1 MPPRCGAVLSCAV
14 WELDRRSSH
23 SLGEHWIGTPALVS
37 RPARLVSP
45 RRRLDCRFSSCRS
58 PPGRDCAP
66 ARRVRALSK
75 RSTRADGYGAVPPDS
90 SAARPRIHSPT
101 PSSTSLNKRDLMDP
115 LTTASTVAVSCYA
128 LLSTVYKG
136 MQAVYAQ
143 PGHVASISDDLLA
156 SDLWPSVDVI
166 IPCYNEE
173 PRTLSACLASV
184 ANQEYA
190 GKLHVYVVDDGSGN
204 RKALTPVHHAYVDDP
219 RFTFIQLPHNVG
231 KRKAQIAAIRG
242 SSGDFVLSVD
252 SDTTLEPDV
261 IAKLTARMRDP
272 AIGAAMGQ
280 LTASNRS
287 DTWLTRLIDMEYW
300 LACNEERAAQA
311 RFGAVMCCCGP
322 CAMYRRSS
330 LMSLLDQYET
340 QLFRGKP
347 SDFGEDR
354 HLTIL
359 MLKAGFRTEYVPDAI
374 AATVVPDKLGP
385 YLRQQLRWARS
396 TFRDTLLALRLLPSL
411 DRYLTLD
418 VIGQN
423 LGPLLLAVAVL
434 AGLAELALTD
444 TVPWP
449 TAVIIAGMTTIRC
462 TVIAFRAR
470 QSRFFGFSLHTFINI
485 FLLLPLKAYA
495 LCTLSNSDWLSRKN
509 ATQPHGSKKPIII
522 ANPIT
527 RANGTGSPGIAGSN
541 RTADRSRDSAQL
553 VKPGVLHSSD

>member
-1 MPPRCGAVLSCAV
+1 M
-14 WELDRRSSH
+14 
-23 SLGEHWIGTPALVS
+23 
-37 RPARLVSP
+37 
-45 RRRLDCRFSSCRS
+45 
-58 PPGRDCAP
+58 
-66 ARRVRALSK
+66 
-75 RSTRADGYGAVPPDS
+75 
-90 SAARPRIHSPT
+90 
-101 PSSTSLNKRDLMDP
+101 DL
-115 LTTASTVAVSCYA
+115 LITTSTVAVSCYA

-136 MQAVYAQ
+136 AQAVYAQ
-143 PGHVASISDDLLA
+143 PADVALTSDDLLGP
-156 SDLWPSVDVI
+156 DLWPSVDVI
-166 IPCYNEE
+166 IPCYNED
-173 PRTLSACLASV
+173 PLTLSACLASV

-204 RKALTPVHHAYVDDP
+204 RNALMPVHHAYVDDP
-219 RFTFIQLPHNVG
+219 RFTFIQLGENVG
-231 KRKAQIAAIRG
+231 KRKAQIAAIRI

-252 SDTTLEPDV
+252 SDTTLESEV
-261 IAKLTARMRDP
+261 ITKLAVRMRDP

-280 LTASNRS
+280 LVASNRS

-330 LMSLLDQYET
+330 LLSLLDQYET

-374 AATVVPDKLGP
+374 AATVVPDKLQP

-418 VIGQN
+418 VVGQN
-423 LGPLLLAVAVL
+423 LGPLLLAIAVL
-434 AGLAELALTD
+434 AGFAELVVTN

-449 TAVIIAGMTTIRC
+449 AAIIIAGMTIIRC
-462 TVIAFRAR
+462 SVIAFRSR
-470 QSRFFGFSLHTFINI
+470 QLRFFGFSLHTFINI

-495 LCTLSNSDWLSRKN
+495 LCTLSNSDWLSRKS
-509 ATQPHGSKKPIII
+509 ATLPHESKKPIIL
-522 ANPIT
+522 ANPI
-527 RANGTGSPGIAGSN
+527 AKAYGTGSSG
-541 RTADRSRDSAQL
+541 TAEPIQMAALTRDSSQL
-553 VKPGVLHSSD
+553 V